1 MQQEIELNE
10 ETNGSA
16 VFDEIEEEDDTSIDS
31 AIGYTDID
39 SEEDEIEG
47 ERTENF
53 EEMSPEKQKKCRLFM
68 FCVIMTIFICLVIIP
83 PGPLATVDCMEDKF
97 QNKMQ
102 AHYDYFAENT

>member
-39 SEEDEIEG
+39 SEENEIEG

-53 EEMSPEKQKKCRLFM
+53 EEMSPEK
-68 FCVIMTIFICLVIIP
+68 
-83 PGPLATVDCMEDKF
+83 
-97 QNKMQ
+97 
-102 AHYDYFAENT
+102 